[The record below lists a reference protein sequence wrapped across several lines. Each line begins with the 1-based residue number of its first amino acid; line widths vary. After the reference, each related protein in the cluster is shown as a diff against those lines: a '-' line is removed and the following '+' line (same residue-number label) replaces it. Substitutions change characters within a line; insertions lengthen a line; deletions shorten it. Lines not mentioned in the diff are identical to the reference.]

1 MGVKLT
7 VQTVLIIVL
16 LFAASFWLEYRR
28 EQKYTE
34 WNMDTKTLADYTVRM
49 EIPARA
55 YDHFVKNIDPTM
67 AKNPKE
73 SINYRFK

>member
-1 MGVKLT
+1 MRLRISAIAAGPAV
-7 VQTVLIIVL
+7 
-16 LFAASFWLEYRR
+16 FAASFWLEYRR

-67 AKNPKE
+67 PKNPKE